1 MNSSAW
7 ARRALLSVLCVLPL
21 TAGDPTWNIQS
32 GTELVLTPTN
42 GAASVTLNQ
51 NQLTLGSQTVLTVTP
66 DPLGISTSHQWV
78 LPAGTVISLTLNPGL
93 SLRRVDLA
101 HSVEIE
107 VVTTSTPGTGL
118 NTFAPMLAP
127 SNPSILVINPDPGTG
142 NEVPPTGGH

>member
-7 ARRALLSVLCVLPL
+7 ARRALVSVLCVLPL
-21 TAGDPTWNIQS
+21 AAGDPTWNIQS
-32 GTELVLTPTN
+32 GTELVLTPTD

-51 NQLTLGSQTVLTVTP
+51 NQLTLGSQTVLTITP
-66 DPLGISTSHQWV
+66 DPLGLSTSHQWV

-107 VVTTSTPGTGL
+107 VVAKTNL

-127 SNPSILVINPDPGTG
+127 TSPSTLVINPDPGTG